1 MQYSAVSPRIWIAA
15 VTGSAI
21 EWFDYFLYG
30 TLASLVFN
38 RLFFPAAD
46 PLVSLS
52 LTYLSFALTFFV
64 RPLGGVFFSSIGDRL
79 GRKNTLVMT
88 LALMG
93 GATVL
98 IGLLPTYNQ
107 IGMPAPVLLIA
118 LRLVQGL
125 GIGGEWGGALLLAYE
140 YAPAGRRNFFASLP
154 QTGASLGVLFSNLCI
169 SGVSRLPDADFLS
182 WGWRLPFLASATLV
196 VIGLWI
202 RKGIDETPDFKAMK
216 AAHAQ
221 VRSPLR
227 QTLTQDWR
235 AVLTAIG
242 VKIVETAPF
251 YIFTV
256 FVVSYTTGVLGLDRA
271 VALNAVIVAAAL
283 SVMTIPLAGL
293 LSDRLGRRRTFL
305 LGCGAMVLF
314 AAPYFL
320 LLSLKTW
327 WAVLAATLVGLAII
341 WPLLTA
347 ALGALLSE
355 LFSTEVRY
363 TGVTLGYQVGAALA
377 GGTAPLIGTWLLARG
392 HGDWTLLAGYIA
404 LTAVISAATVL
415 FGARPRVNDLC

>member
-107 IGMPAPVLLIA
+107 IGMAAPVLLIA

-256 FVVSYTTGVLGLDRA
+256 FVVKLYDGCAWSRPRGCLECGDRGGRPVRDDNPIGRIA
-271 VALNAVIVAAAL
+271 VR
-283 SVMTIPLAGL
+283 PPGRPPDFPAGL
-293 LSDRLGRRRTFL
+293 RRHGPVRRAIL
-305 LGCGAMVLF
+305 PVVV
-314 AAPYFL
+314 PED
-320 LLSLKTW
+320 
-327 WAVLAATLVGLAII
+327 LVG
-341 WPLLTA
+341 
-347 ALGALLSE
+347 G
-355 LFSTEVRY
+355 
-363 TGVTLGYQVGAALA
+363 
-377 GGTAPLIGTWLLARG
+377 IGR
-392 HGDWTLLAGYIA
+392 HPD
-404 LTAVISAATVL
+404 
-415 FGARPRVNDLC
+415 